1 MVRVACAMA
10 RHGATDLEIAEELGI
25 SEKSFY
31 TVCGR
36 NPEFLQ
42 AVRAAKDVVDDRV
55 ERSLLHTAIGFTYAS
70 EKVFSNGFRAVVTE
84 RALPNPAAQM
94 NWLANRRGWRRGDNV
109 VQDAID
115 AVAPAAPG
123 EAPNIRQLALASMA
137 LLAAAV
143 HAPTGATVPN
153 TIDVSP
159 NQTSEHE
166 ETDYDPDDQDDPDF
180 DIDA

>member
-10 RHGATDLEIAEELGI
+10 RHGATDIEIARELGVAT
-25 SEKSFY
+25 STLYRFY
-31 TVCGR
+31 TLY
-36 NPEFLQ
+36 PEFSE
-42 AVRAAKDVVDDRV
+42 AIRAAKDIVDDRV
-55 ERSLLHTAIGFTYAS
+55 ERSLVHTAIGFTYES
-70 EKVFSNGFRAVVTE
+70 EKVFSNGFRATVTE
-84 RALPNPAAQM
+84 RVLPNPTAQM
-94 NWLANRRGWRRGDNV
+94 AWLRNRRGWRSGDNV

-159 NQTSEHE
+159 NPTSEHE